1 MRSFEDA
8 IDTLLMR
15 SRAEAELARLTSDAQ
30 RLAALADTIAALAA
44 DSPLRCAL
52 AADDAVAD
60 DGAAAADGVDGAA
73 ATTDGVRVRALRI
86 NSIAYVRGKA
96 RVAVD
101 KLHLPVPGVYA
112 IAGPNGSGKSTL
124 FALIGACHQALLRGD
139 STTMP
144 FAGSRTP
151 SGAAHLPAGLMITSM
166 GGDVELP
173 RRADG
178 APPYVIEVSQ
188 RQYTPLH
195 CRPIDWLTSDEP
207 LATGGAASGAE
218 KQREEELAAAARV
231 ASLAAELRLGLGE
244 TEESENGGAEG
255 GANAFIHSL
264 LREHED
270 WSGAMSGGQRVK
282 LELIRSVFIRRECP
296 DVLLLDEA
304 LAPLDP
310 HSKRLVMRR
319 LRVFCAA
326 SLVLVVYH
334 AENHAEGRTRADP
347 GTRSS
352 NGAADERGV
361 PMASLSALADE
372 ACHAGQGAF
381 FDGVVRFRDG
391 NVSFDS
397 ALDRCQH

>member
-195 CRPIDWLTSDEP
+195 CRAHPATVGPCHPLTPSP
-207 LATGGAASGAE
+207 PTSAIAP
-218 KQREEELAAAARV
+218 
-231 ASLAAELRLGLGE
+231 
-244 TEESENGGAEG
+244 
-255 GANAFIHSL
+255 H
-264 LREHED
+264 
-270 WSGAMSGGQRVK
+270 
-282 LELIRSVFIRRECP
+282 P
-296 DVLLLDEA
+296 LLLSLMPAHHQLDHRCSHQFA
-304 LAPLDP
+304 HLSAQAPLIGSP
-310 HSKRLVMRR
+310 PTSLWRLVAPPPVRRSSERRNWRR
-319 LRVFCAA
+319 LPVWLALLPSCAWALERQKRARTVARRVVQTRLFTHCFG
-326 SLVLVVYH
+326 ST
-334 AENHAEGRTRADP
+334 RT
-347 GTRSS
+347 
-352 NGAADERGV
+352 
-361 PMASLSALADE
+361 
-372 ACHAGQGAF
+372 
-381 FDGVVRFRDG
+381 GVVRCRAG
-391 NVSFDS
+391 S
-397 ALDRCQH
+397 ASSSN